1 MIDLNLFFALVS
13 FYFVMYV
20 TPGPNNAMVLT
31 SGLKFGFAKTIPHM
45 SGITI
50 GHILQLILVCL
61 GLGKIF
67 QVFPEIQQVLKII
80 CAAYLLYLG
89 YKIIGSFSKIK
100 EDDSRPLKF
109 HEAALFQIVN
119 PKAWT
124 ISSMAASGFLPKG
137 ENLIFSILYIAAIA
151 IIVIVGFS
159 ATNQT
164 DIIDSTLSSISEPL
178 LVNVDQTTYQ
188 RADIISI
195 SGNSKSASTQ
205 LVELSIENTNGVK
218 IWNENIN
225 LKNDGKFSTLVI
237 AGGGGWENDGTYI
250 LKATHSN
257 LASEI
262 EFKFFT

>member
-1 MIDLNLFFALVS
+1 MIDPNILIALVS

-31 SGLKFGFAKTIPHM
+31 SGLKFGFVKTVPHM

-67 QVFPEIQQVLKII
+67 QIFPEIQQVLKII
-80 CAAYLLYLG
+80 CATYLLYLG

-124 ISSMAASGFLPKG
+124 ISSMAASSFLPKD
-137 ENLIFSILYIAAIA
+137 ENLIFSILYIASIALIICPLSISPWAAFGSSIRNLVKNNKLKALIEYFLAFLLLITAIL
-151 IIVIVGFS
+151 IVI
-159 ATNQT
+159 Q
-164 DIIDSTLSSISEPL
+164 
-178 LVNVDQTTYQ
+178 
-188 RADIISI
+188 
-195 SGNSKSASTQ
+195 K
-205 LVELSIENTNGVK
+205 
-218 IWNENIN
+218 
-225 LKNDGKFSTLVI
+225 
-237 AGGGGWENDGTYI
+237 
-250 LKATHSN
+250 
-257 LASEI
+257 
-262 EFKFFT
+262 

>member
-31 SGLKFGFAKTIPHM
+31 SGLKFGFTKTIPHM
-45 SGITI
+45 LGITI

-124 ISSMAASGFLPKG
+124 ISSMAASGFLPKD
-137 ENLIFSILYIAAIA
+137 ENLIFSILYIATIALIICPLSISPWAAFGSSIRNLVKNNKLKALIEYFLAFLLLITAIL
-151 IIVIVGFS
+151 IVI
-159 ATNQT
+159 Q
-164 DIIDSTLSSISEPL
+164 
-178 LVNVDQTTYQ
+178 
-188 RADIISI
+188 
-195 SGNSKSASTQ
+195 K
-205 LVELSIENTNGVK
+205 
-218 IWNENIN
+218 
-225 LKNDGKFSTLVI
+225 
-237 AGGGGWENDGTYI
+237 
-250 LKATHSN
+250 
-257 LASEI
+257 
-262 EFKFFT
+262 

>member
-1 MIDLNLFFALVS
+1 MIDPNLFIALVS

-31 SGLKFGFAKTIPHM
+31 SGLKFGFLKTIPHM

-67 QVFPEIQQVLKII
+67 QVFPEIQNVLKII
-80 CAAYLLYLG
+80 CAVYLLYLG

-124 ISSMAASGFLPKG
+124 ISSMAASGFLPKDG
-137 ENLIFSILYIAAIA
+137 NLITSIFFIATIALIICPLSISPWAAFGSAIRNLVKNNKIKPLIEYFLAFLLLVTA
-151 IIVIVGFS
+151 ILIVI
-159 ATNQT
+159 Q
-164 DIIDSTLSSISEPL
+164 
-178 LVNVDQTTYQ
+178 
-188 RADIISI
+188 
-195 SGNSKSASTQ
+195 K
-205 LVELSIENTNGVK
+205 
-218 IWNENIN
+218 
-225 LKNDGKFSTLVI
+225 
-237 AGGGGWENDGTYI
+237 
-250 LKATHSN
+250 
-257 LASEI
+257 
-262 EFKFFT
+262 

>member
-13 FYFVMYV
+13 FYFVMYI

-67 QVFPEIQQVLKII
+67 QVFPNIQNILKII

-109 HEAALFQIVN
+109 YEAALFQIVN

-124 ISSMAASGFLPKG
+124 ISSMVASGFLPKD

-151 IIVIVGFS
+151 LIICPLSISPWAAFGSSIRNLVKNNKLKALIEYFLAFLLLITAILIVI
-159 ATNQT
+159 Q
-164 DIIDSTLSSISEPL
+164 
-178 LVNVDQTTYQ
+178 
-188 RADIISI
+188 
-195 SGNSKSASTQ
+195 K
-205 LVELSIENTNGVK
+205 
-218 IWNENIN
+218 
-225 LKNDGKFSTLVI
+225 
-237 AGGGGWENDGTYI
+237 
-250 LKATHSN
+250 
-257 LASEI
+257 
-262 EFKFFT
+262 

>member
-31 SGLKFGFAKTIPHM
+31 SGLIFGFAKTIPHM

-67 QVFPEIQQVLKII
+67 QIFPEIQQVLKII

-124 ISSMAASGFLPKG
+124 ISSMAASGFLPKD
-137 ENLIFSILYIAAIA
+137 ENLIFSILYIATIALIICPLSISPWAAFGSSIRNLVKNNKLKALIEYFLAFLLLITAIL
-151 IIVIVGFS
+151 IVI
-159 ATNQT
+159 Q
-164 DIIDSTLSSISEPL
+164 
-178 LVNVDQTTYQ
+178 
-188 RADIISI
+188 
-195 SGNSKSASTQ
+195 K
-205 LVELSIENTNGVK
+205 
-218 IWNENIN
+218 
-225 LKNDGKFSTLVI
+225 
-237 AGGGGWENDGTYI
+237 
-250 LKATHSN
+250 
-257 LASEI
+257 
-262 EFKFFT
+262 